1 MRRDF
6 IPAVQVRVARCAIGA
21 STLRGQGAPGAV
33 HAARQFLASIDLE
46 PFGVSRPSTFRARLD
61 RATAD
66 LQRVMPKGAQAW
78 GTARKALNIFLRDAL
93 YTAYL
98 RKRYKLERA
107 ESLLEI
113 PLDSIT
119 AKRLHAELGS
129 KLPRWPGVRHLTE
142 PVSDVYQEA
151 ARRVAVNRRIAPV
164 HLDTYWWGGD
174 REIVP

>member
-1 MRRDF
+1 
-6 IPAVQVRVARCAIGA
+6 
-21 STLRGQGAPGAV
+21 
-33 HAARQFLASIDLE
+33 
-46 PFGVSRPSTFRARLD
+46 
-61 RATAD
+61 
-66 LQRVMPKGAQAW
+66 MPKGAQAR